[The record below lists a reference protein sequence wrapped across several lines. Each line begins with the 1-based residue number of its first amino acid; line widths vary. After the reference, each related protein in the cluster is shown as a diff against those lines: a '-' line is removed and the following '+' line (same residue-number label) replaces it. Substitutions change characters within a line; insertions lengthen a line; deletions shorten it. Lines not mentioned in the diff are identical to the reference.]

1 MPASSRAKEAAAST
15 AWRRIFD
22 YIVATAADRVA
33 VLDRLGITAA
43 ESRALTSL
51 DPDAGRSMRALA
63 DEWRCDPSNA
73 TWLVDRL
80 ERQGLARRV
89 ARVGD
94 RRVKAVVLHWL
105 GLGGGGAGAGPRRV
119 KAVVLTAK
127 GKRIRDDL
135 LASMYTPPRDL
146 LALTQNDLE
155 ALSTAASK
163 LPSRR
168 QPT

>member
-1 MPASSRAKEAAAST
+1 MSSKAKEAAAAT

-22 YIVATAADRVA
+22 YIVATAAERVA
-33 VLDRLGITAA
+33 VLDRLGITPA

-89 ARVGD
+89 AREGD
-94 RRVKAVVLHWL
+94 
-105 GLGGGGAGAGPRRV
+105 RRV

-127 GKRIRDDL
+127 GKRMRGEL
-135 LASMYTPPRDL
+135 LKSLYTPPGDL
-146 LALTQNDLE
+146 LALALGDLE
-155 ALSTAASK
+155 ALSAAASK

-168 QPT
+168 APA